1 MLQRVHLR
9 EYMAVGIEHETFGT
23 RSLEFTLSRLALVAA
38 VYRRM
43 LKTRVTL
50 ENISHVLLNLT
61 KTLICSKTPPTSQC
75 SRS

>member
-1 MLQRVHLR
+1 
-9 EYMAVGIEHETFGT
+9 MAVRIEHETFGT
-23 RSLEFTLSRLALVAA
+23 RSLEFALSRRALVSA
-38 VYRRM
+38 VLRRM